1 MSDFGKAIQ
10 TLRKRKN
17 LTQAELASSLNVSG
31 QAVSKWENNLSQPDL
46 DTMQKLM
53 KIFEVSW
60 EEFSALCGYGEN
72 EAEEEKKLSERRSQE
87 TIAAVAVSATT
98 AANNASEAAKM
109 TARAAEELTT
119 QPKLSGVCA
128 YCGKAMYGEK
138 NVYLKSPKIVC
149 NECAER
155 VTGKITSIKESNRRE
170 FKKAMIL
177 PAVIVA
183 IVTVVF
189 TAFSFIGGAGA
200 ISLAWLPLGFLVW
213 LPIPQICWDRG
224 PVPDIFDGTCGKTIR
239 MPGIIFELSI
249 DGVIWAILVKIGLWI
264 LSAALGLLLSLAGYI
279 ICMIVAPF
287 SFLPVMKKEKQDAED
302 SGNIS
307 VSKVLSILD
316 GEKHSV

>member
-138 NVYLKSPKIVC
+138 NVYLKSPKSF
-149 NECAER
+149 
-155 VTGKITSIKESNRRE
+155 VTSVR
-170 FKKAMIL
+170 
-177 PAVIVA
+177 
-183 IVTVVF
+183 
-189 TAFSFIGGAGA
+189 
-200 ISLAWLPLGFLVW
+200 
-213 LPIPQICWDRG
+213 
-224 PVPDIFDGTCGKTIR
+224 
-239 MPGIIFELSI
+239 
-249 DGVIWAILVKIGLWI
+249 
-264 LSAALGLLLSLAGYI
+264 
-279 ICMIVAPF
+279 
-287 SFLPVMKKEKQDAED
+287 
-302 SGNIS
+302 SG
-307 VSKVLSILD
+307 
-316 GEKHSV
+316 

>member
-72 EAEEEKKLSERRSQE
+72 EAEEEKKLSERRAQE

-189 TAFSFIGGAGA
+189 TAFSFIGGAG
-200 ISLAWLPLGFLVW
+200 G
-213 LPIPQICWDRG
+213 
-224 PVPDIFDGTCGKTIR
+224 DIFGLASSRISRLAADSADMLGQGACSRYFRRHLRKNHSHAGNYFRIEHRRRNLGYTCKNRTLDFKRGFGTFAFSCRVHNLYDCRAVLVFACDEKGKTR
-239 MPGIIFELSI
+239 RRG
-249 DGVIWAILVKIGLWI
+249 
-264 LSAALGLLLSLAGYI
+264 
-279 ICMIVAPF
+279 
-287 SFLPVMKKEKQDAED
+287 
-302 SGNIS
+302 
-307 VSKVLSILD
+307 
-316 GEKHSV
+316 